1 MPTAVVPLNQG
12 NSKNIMSNNLEIES
26 GASYKNA
33 NAATSSK
40 KKRRRKDHPIGSKK
54 WAFEVMDS
62 TAMQLLLGVLLIL
75 SLFMPDFWILAN
87 TDDAADPAL
96 FSILT
101 VVLVIFVMETV
112 ILSWCQE
119 GYYNSFFFWMDT
131 IGTISIVL
139 DIGWISDAF
148 MPEDTDATQKGSL
161 LRAARAAKLGARY
174 GRIMR
179 LLKLMKFFRFL
190 PCFNNEDEGEAPEP
204 TMSAVRKVSAELSAV
219 LSRRVAALVMLIV
232 IVVPF
237 LSYNTSDGST
247 DAWID
252 ALALNAN
259 NPNITSS
266 DFQDSFDTFKSF
278 YNEKDLAPF
287 SIEVQSPYLGTLTDA
302 WSQGYDVRADN
313 ILKFKKKYFR
323 DEDENKNYYIY
334 VRMNR
339 TIISQWDA
347 FFGIMLI
354 VLVIVVLF
362 GFSAS
367 FHGAVD
373 VLVVVPLEKM
383 MNTLRKSATA
393 MLQSMQA
400 MKKEDEEEEGDSD
413 MDDDELETAVL
424 EKMVEK
430 LARIV
435 KHVTNDNDLQVD
447 ENVDKA
453 TASWLKDNYAA
464 SNTIKKDKQKEKV
477 LGVEEE
483 LQKAKQ
489 LQSAHENVDPTVIN
503 SWDFDV
509 LKYDYDEL
517 FEYNRYLLDVFGI
530 FQEFTVSVSVY
541 NAFLGELSVR
551 YIKENTY
558 HNFHHACDVCQTC
571 YRLIMVSRLNSVL
584 TELEIFSCLIAAI
597 AHDVGHPGVNNAFL
611 VKTRHDLAMIHN
623 DKSPLENMHCSVL
636 YEILKKPEMDVFSGL
651 DEAQWRESRK
661 IILSLILGTDMAHHF
676 DQVSKTQ
683 LFLEVHGEDIK
694 SYYRGQQES
703 IECFQDEKNR
713 IFVMELFLHCSDIS
727 NPFKPHFICAQWA
740 DLVSQEFFTQGDKE
754 RANNMD
760 ISPMMDRA
768 TSNLYNMQ
776 MGFIEFV
783 VSPLVNT
790 VITIFPPLKEMG
802 THMTNNFAEWGEKRR
817 VEILDTDNGSSE
829 DAKQLDAQKMT
840 ERIDK
845 FKEKMAFVDGLV
857 DPRRKFSSSSLV
869 SKRSN

>member
-1 MPTAVVPLNQG
+1 
-12 NSKNIMSNNLEIES
+12 MSNNLEIEN
-26 GASYKNA
+26 GGDAYQNVNTVKK
-33 NAATSSK
+33 SK
-40 KKRRRKDHPIGSKK
+40 RKKPAIFSKR
-54 WAFEVMDS
+54 WTFEIMDS
-62 TAMQLLLGVLLIL
+62 TFMQSMLGILLLL
-75 SLFMPDFWILAN
+75 SLFMPDLWILGN
-87 TDDAADPAL
+87 TDDDADPAL

-101 VVLVIFVMETV
+101 VVLVIFCLETI

-119 GYYNSFFFWMDT
+119 DYFNSFFFWMDT
-131 IGTISIVL
+131 IGTISIIL

-190 PCFNNEDEGEAPEP
+190 PCFNNEDEEEAPEP

-237 LSYNTSDGST
+237 LSYSVTDNAT
-247 DAWID
+247 DAWMD
-252 ALALNAN
+252 AFELDAVNAN
-259 NPNITSS
+259 ITQ
-266 DFQDSFDTFKSF
+266 DNFADSFDRFKVF
-278 YNEKDLAPF
+278 YRPHDVSPISVSVE
-287 SIEVQSPYLGTLTDA
+287 SPYLPTMTTTWG
-302 WSQGYDVRADN
+302 QGYDVRHDN
-313 ILKFKKKYFR
+313 IVKYDSR
-323 DEDENKNYYIY
+323 YYVDNTRYDIHI
-334 VRMNR
+334 RMNR
-339 TIISQWDA
+339 TIISQWNA

-354 VLVIVVLF
+354 ILVIVVLF

-393 MLQSMQA
+393 MLKSMQA
-400 MKKEDEEEEGDSD
+400 MEKEDEEDFEGGSD
-413 MDDDELETAVL
+413 IDDNELETAVL

-435 KHVTNDNDLQVD
+435 KHVTNDNDLIVD

-464 SNTIKKDKQKEKV
+464 SSTQKKEKKV
-477 LGVEEE
+477 DKMLGHDEEMA
-483 LQKAKQ
+483 KAKQ
-489 LQSAHENVDPTVIN
+489 LQSAHENVDPTVVN
-503 SWDFDV
+503 SWGFDV
-509 LKYDYDEL
+509 LRYSYDEL

-530 FQEFTVSVSVY
+530 FQEFTVPVNVY
-541 NAFLGELSVR
+541 TNFLTELSVK
-551 YIKENTY
+551 YIKQNTY
-558 HNFHHACDVCQTC
+558 HNFHHACDVTQTC
-571 YRLIMVSRLNSVL
+571 YRIIMVSRLNTVF
-584 TELEIFSCLIAAI
+584 TELEIFSMLVAAV

-623 DKSPLENMHCSVL
+623 DKSPLENMHCSLL
-636 YEILKKPEMDVFSGL
+636 YDILKKPDMDIFSGL
-651 DEAQWRESRK
+651 DDAQWRESRK

-683 LFLEVHGEDIK
+683 LFLEVHGEDVK
-694 SYYRGQQES
+694 SFYRGAQES
-703 IECFQDEKNR
+703 IECFQDDKNR
-713 IFVMELFLHCSDIS
+713 IFIMELILHCSDIS
-727 NPFKPHFICAQWA
+727 NPFKPFHICSQWA
-740 DLVSQEFFTQGDKE
+740 DLVSKEFFAQGDKE
-754 RANNMD
+754 RENGMD

-783 VSPLVNT
+783 VSPLVNST
-790 VITIFPPLKEMG
+790 ITIFPPLKEMG
-802 THMTNNFAEWGEKRR
+802 VLMRDNYVQWGEKRR
-817 VEILDTDNGSSE
+817 TEILETDNGSSDE
-829 DAKQLDAQKMT
+829 AKAMDASKMT
-840 ERIDK
+840 ERIGK
-845 FKEKMAFVDGLV
+845 FKEKMAFVDELV
-857 DPRRKFSSSSLV
+857 DPKRKFSSSSLL
-869 SKRSN
+869 SKRSS